1 MNIYDYAHA
10 LAKAIKAS
18 PEYRDFKETHEQLE
32 KDSSAKDMISD
43 FRKNQWELQQQKM
56 SGVEVAPEQEERLTK
71 ALEIMS
77 LNMIVKKYL
86 EAEYRFSIMLS
97 DIQKII
103 SGPLEDIIAHEMAE
117 QQPQENN
124 EKQKE

>member
-1 MNIYDYAHA
+1 MNTYDYAHA
-10 LAKAIKAS
+10 LAKAMKSS
-18 PEYRDFKETHEQLE
+18 PEYRDYKEAHEQLE
-32 KDSSAKDMISD
+32 KDSSAKEMVSD

-56 SGVEVAPEQEERLTK
+56 SGIEVPPEQEERLSK

-77 LNMIVKKYL
+77 LNLIVKKYF

-103 SGPLEDIIAHEMAE
+103 SSPLEDIISQEMEGRQPRENKE
-117 QQPQENN
+117 QQ
-124 EKQKE
+124 KE

>member
-1 MNIYDYAHA
+1 MNTYDYAHA
-10 LAKAIKAS
+10 LAKAIKSS
-18 PEYRDFKETHEQLE
+18 PEYKAYKESHEQLE
-32 KDSSAKDMISD
+32 KDSSAKEMISD

-56 SGVEVAPEQEERLTK
+56 SGIEVPPEKEERFSK

-86 EAEYRFSIMLS
+86 EAEYRFSIMLT

-103 SGPLEDIIAHEMAE
+103 SSPLEEIISQEMVDQLQKNKE
-117 QQPQENN
+117 QQ
-124 EKQKE
+124 KE